1 VNHPHGRY
9 GHAVALHGADLYLH
23 GGTDGG
29 TRVHGEPGFKL
40 SMEFNELW
48 RLSLVDL
55 TWELLTPSEGHPYGP
70 GKRYLHSAVA
80 VANDV
85 WLYGGSNRSDLWTW
99 QTESSKWRQVRGDLS
114 EASSSPA
121 GKRLV
126 FSAEVAS
133 LESSTRAGVSSHLL
147 YMQVVPKPTD
157 PWPGRRQG
165 HSAAELPQRGGFV
178 VSGGTRWGF
187 GSRALLDDLWV
198 FKTTTERWEQ
208 LYARGT
214 APIPR
219 LYHAVSA
226 QPPTLPCGNSLDR
239 IAELPHAQ
247 RRHPTSSQCYVS
259 WHERR
264 GLERRC
270 MWAR

>member
-99 QTESSKWRQVRGDLS
+99 QTESSKWRQVRGD
-114 EASSSPA
+114 ASCSICSPFTRGETTFALGQGSFFGELNSCGGLFKPPTHA
-121 GKRLV
+121 GDSQAYRP
-126 FSAEVAS
+126 VAGP
-133 LESSTRAGVSSHLL
+133 A
-147 YMQVVPKPTD
+147 P
-157 PWPGRRQG
+157 
-165 HSAAELPQRGGFV
+165 
-178 VSGGTRWGF
+178 
-187 GSRALLDDLWV
+187 GSRSSRAAA
-198 FKTTTERWEQ
+198 
-208 LYARGT
+208 AR
-214 APIPR
+214 R
-219 LYHAVSA
+219 V
-226 QPPTLPCGNSLDR
+226 CGF
-239 IAELPHAQ
+239 
-247 RRHPTSSQCYVS
+247 RRHAL
-259 WHERR
+259 WHR
-264 GLERRC
+264 L
-270 MWAR
+270 AA